1 MQPQNGQLSPG
12 FITIDEAINLI
23 NKDTRDKATVDLA
36 WMANNIDYIN
46 EFKNFQIPLMYS
58 DEQGYAHKK
67 GETYV
72 YVATAYEKETLK
84 HAIRQA
90 YLKRTGKEANV
101 DAVHNKTTVYDPE
114 HNTTAHITKS
124 PNPNTQKGDGLP
136 TVGEV
141 K

>member
-46 EFKNFQIPLMYS
+46 EFKNFQIPLMES
-58 DEQGYAHKK
+58 DEKGYAHKK
-67 GETYV
+67 GKAYV

-84 HAIRQA
+84 HAIRTA
-90 YLKRTGKEANV
+90 YKNRTGRDANV
-101 DAVHNKTTVYDPE
+101 DAVHDRTTVYDPE
-114 HNTTAHITKS
+114 HNTTAHIKSS
-124 PNPNTQKGDGLP
+124 PNPNTQKGEGLP
-136 TVGEV
+136 TTGEV